1 MLGFAMVLAGCSP
14 KEPQSEP
21 VIGLITDF
29 GLRDPYVAEVK
40 GVIYSIHPSARVVD
54 LLHEVEPF
62 QIWQAAYLVEES
74 AREFPKGSIFLAV
87 VDPGVG
93 TVRPPILLETRSG
106 KFFFAPD
113 NGILSLVVEREGMRR
128 AWKLDKPAF
137 YRAGTPSRTFHGRDI
152 FGPGA
157 AHLAAG
163 VDPEQLG
170 SRIEKMESLNLT
182 PAGVLGQ
189 GVQGQVISIDRFG
202 NVITNIPR
210 DLSSRL
216 QEGIL
221 LRISVGDQTI
231 RAPLVGTYA
240 DIPSGKLGAL
250 FNSSGYL
257 ELVMNKSSA
266 ARLIQ
271 ITEGARILV
280 RP

>member
-1 MLGFAMVLAGCSP
+1 MVLAGCSS
-14 KEPQSEP
+14 KEPRSEP

-40 GVIYSIHPSARVVD
+40 GVIYSIHPGARVVD
-54 LLHEVEPF
+54 LLHQIEPF
-62 QIWQAAYLVEES
+62 QIQQAAYLVEEA
-74 AREFPKGSIFLAV
+74 AREFPKGSIFVAV

-93 TVRPPILLETRSG
+93 TPRAPILVETRSG

-113 NGILSLVVEREGMRR
+113 NGLLSLVIEREGMRR

-137 YRAGTPSRTFHGRDI
+137 HRAGTPSRTFHGRDI
-152 FGPGA
+152 FGPAA

-163 VDPEQLG
+163 TDPEQLG
-170 SRIEKMESLNLT
+170 SRIEKVESLNLT
-182 PAGVLGQ
+182 PASVLGQ

-202 NVITNIPR
+202 NVITNIPQ
-210 DLSSRL
+210 DISSRL

-221 LRISVGDQTI
+221 LRISIGDQTI
-231 RAPLVGTYA
+231 SAPLVGTYA

-257 ELVMNKSSA
+257 ELVMNKASA
-266 ARLIQ
+266 ARQLKVS
-271 ITEGARILV
+271 EGARILV

>member
-1 MLGFAMVLAGCSP
+1 MVLAGCSP
-14 KEPQSEP
+14 KEPRNEP

-40 GVIYSIHPSARVVD
+40 GVIYSVHPSARVVD
-54 LLHEVEPF
+54 LLHQIEPF
-62 QIWQAAYLVEES
+62 QIWQAAYLVEEA
-74 AREFPKGSIFLAV
+74 AREFPKGSIFVTV

-93 TVRPPILLETRSG
+93 TPRVPLLLETRSN

-113 NGILSLVVEREGMRR
+113 NGILSVVVEREGMRR

-137 YRAGTPSRTFHGRDI
+137 RRAGTPSRTFHGRDI

-163 VDPEQLG
+163 TDPEQLG
-170 SRIEKMESLNLT
+170 SRIEKVESLNLI

-189 GVQGQVISIDRFG
+189 GVQGQVISVDRFG

-221 LRISVGDQTI
+221 LRISIGEQTI

-250 FNSSGYL
+250 FNSSDYL
-257 ELVMNKSSA
+257 ELVMNKASA
-266 ARLIQ
+266 ARQLKIS
-271 ITEGARILV
+271 EGARILV